1 MIHPRQADIAEA
13 ARNRL
18 LRHVH
23 SLDPSMAAVAE
34 MSKSKADGAY
44 GTALEAVLREALTR
58 FDPTM
63 LVAETLEAMGHA
75 DGPMGAG
82 VADGKA

>member
-1 MIHPRQADIAEA
+1 MIHPRQAELVEA
-13 ARNRL
+13 AQSRL
-18 LRHVH
+18 LRHMH
-23 SLDPSMAAVAE
+23 GLDPTIAASAE
-34 MSKSKADGAY
+34 MSSRKADGAF
-44 GTALEAVLREALTR
+44 GVALEETLREAVTR

-82 VADGKA
+82 VADG